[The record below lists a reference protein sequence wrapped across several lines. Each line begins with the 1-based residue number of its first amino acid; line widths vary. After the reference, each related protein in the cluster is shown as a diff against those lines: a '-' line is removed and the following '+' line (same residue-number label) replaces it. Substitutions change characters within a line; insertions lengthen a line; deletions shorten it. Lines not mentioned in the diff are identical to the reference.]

1 MDLSSNKVSNSLM
14 LILLVSLSSLSSHLS
29 GLMMILGYLSV
40 IMIIFVKKVYINVKD
55 SKKLYL
61 LFNSIAILLIIV
73 VMSLNLLL
81 RYYF

>member
-1 MDLSSNKVSNSLM
+1 MDLSSNKVSNSLI

-29 GLMMILGYLSV
+29 GLVMALGYLS
-40 IMIIFVKKVYINVKD
+40 IITIIFVKKVYINVKD

-61 LFNSIAILLIIV
+61 LFNSIAIILIIV
-73 VMSLNLLL
+73 VMSFNLLL